1 MFADH
6 QEHTMPQHLRLIALL
21 PILLLQLQGC
31 TTTATT
37 ASAGG
42 ATVVASD
49 QRTIGTLIDDQMTE
63 LRVSDALYK
72 DQALYEQSHVNI
84 TSYNF
89 IVLVTGEAPT
99 EALKQRIGK
108 VVQSQPKVRRVHNMV
123 TIAAPS
129 SMLTRT
135 SDTTLTGRIK
145 AAMLG
150 SEEIE
155 GHKIKVVTEN
165 GITYLMGLVTRNQGD
180 TAVALTQ
187 GISGVQ
193 KIVKLFEYLD

>member
-1 MFADH
+1 MF
-6 QEHTMPQHLRLIALL
+6 QRLSLTILL
-21 PILLLQLQGC
+21 PILLMQLQGC
-31 TTTATT
+31 STTATT
-37 ASAGG
+37 ATAAGG
-42 ATVVASD
+42 ATIASSD

-63 LRVSDALYK
+63 LRVSDAIYK
-72 DQALYEQSHVNI
+72 DKALYEQSHINI

-89 IVLVTGEAPT
+89 IVLATGEAPT
-99 EALKQRIGK
+99 EALKRRIGQII
-108 VVQSQPKVRRVHNMV
+108 QSQPKVRRVHNMV

-145 AAMLG
+145 SAMLG

-165 GITYLMGLVTRNQGD
+165 GTTYLMGLVTRSQGD

>member
-1 MFADH
+1 ML
-6 QEHTMPQHLRLIALL
+6 QRLSLTILL

-37 ASAGG
+37 ATAAGG
-42 ATVVASD
+42 ATVASSD

-63 LRVSDALYK
+63 LRVSDAIYK
-72 DQALYEQSHVNI
+72 NKTLYEQSHINI

-89 IVLVTGEAPT
+89 IVLATGEAPT
-99 EALKQRIGK
+99 EALKQQIGQII
-108 VVQSQPKVRRVHNMV
+108 QSQPKVRRVHNMV

-145 AAMLG
+145 TAMLG

-165 GITYLMGLVTRNQGD
+165 GTTYLMGLVTRSQGD